1 VLNHATVSLLVM
13 QVAVVQVVDVSF
25 VLDSLM
31 TAAGAMSMAVLFVN
45 RCLSHRSSPC
55 VMVPIWGR
63 PQPSMPRR
71 PMATVVAS
79 EAEGFN
85 KSICH
90 GAVRSK
96 HCDPAMGTGW
106 YFPLQCGCNCNSY
119 SFWPSGVVPA
129 NR

>member
-13 QVAVVQVVDVSF
+13 QVAVVQVIDMSF

-45 RCLSHRSSPC
+45 RCLSHRSSLC

-71 PMATVVAS
+71 PIATVVAS
-79 EAEGFN
+79 VAEGFN

-106 YFPLQCGCNCNSY
+106 CFLYNAVATAIVIRFGRQASFPL
-119 SFWPSGVVPA
+119 